1 MREFFLSS
9 LLCLFFT
16 LSLTAQSDDLML
28 FNQKGQQKQK
38 NAMMVLGG
46 WAVSN
51 IAIGAALR
59 GQHQGVER
67 SFHDMNIGW
76 NLVNLGIAT
85 LGYIGASKADPA
97 AMGLF
102 ESVQKHHGFQKTLLF
117 NAGLD
122 VGYMLGGLYL
132 MERSKNAPKNPDR
145 LKGFGRSIILQGGF
159 LFVFDL
165 VNYFIFAGDSAEL
178 KPLIGMDMMGGQ
190 QFGLA
195 VRF

>member
-1 MREFFLSS
+1 MRELLLSS
-9 LLCLFFT
+9 ILCLFFSIS
-16 LSLTAQSDDLML
+16 LSAQTDELML
-28 FNQKGQQKQK
+28 FNQKGQQRQKQ
-38 NAMMVLGG
+38 AMMVLGG

-51 IAIGAALR
+51 IAIGAVMR

-85 LGYIGASKADPA
+85 LGYIGAGKSDPA

-102 ESVQKHHGFQKTLLF
+102 ESVQSHHGFQKTLLF

-132 MERSKNAPKNPDR
+132 MERSKNATKNQDR
-145 LKGFGRSIILQGGF
+145 LKGFGKSIILQGGF

-165 VNYFIFAGDSAEL
+165 VNYFIFAGDNAEL
-178 KPLIGMDMMGGQ
+178 KPLLGMDMMGGQ

-195 VRF
+195 LRF